1 MNSNEN
7 KYMLII
13 EKAIGQ
19 LAEGVTLTE
28 CIAEV
33 CEREKVDIN
42 EMAQWIKQF
51 KSLLTTIEANA
62 IKCRVLRKGS
72 IFDTISI
79 SDYF

>member
-1 MNSNEN
+1 MNNEN
-7 KYMLII
+7 KYMSII

-19 LAEGVTLTE
+19 LTDGVTLTE

-33 CEREKVDIN
+33 CEKEKVDIE

-62 IKCRVLRKGS
+62 TKYRILRKGS